1 MARKVKG
8 PARKSQETLLAAG
21 GDPGEELLSAAATRV
36 HVDVDTLSC
45 ALSSVKIG
53 SERRT
58 VVRNTGIKLPGS
70 RQSVGKGADRERM
83 DKVQQGCI
91 KTSKPDSLQLKKV
104 RAREKHIV
112 IKSRSNAAER
122 AKERI
127 SDKIG
132 GGCYDR
138 RSRGGGGGFPQQEP
152 SFPSVPGG
160 EPYYSSHWA
169 EYYRSVGK
177 TQEAE
182 AIEAQMRVKGQ
193 GKQWKKSPK
202 SHRENINP
210 KRNNIEFWKDIIT
223 RSLSD
228 VVKKPVNLNSKDLDR
243 ADWGPLRLTRLLVA
257 DFTCSSC
264 NKHWDSTQVTVQVE
278 YEANKVNFQGYIRIE
293 EYGQRCKKCCGKFE
307 APVFDVDSS
316 ERMGMTLRE
325 KIMIKYYGVEAP
337 QITEMEE
344 HNRRERKKPHDSAN
358 CEACLKGI
366 CRAEERKSD
375 NLFPKSRGQAGPLP
389 SRFKKGITLNWRLSV
404 GRKTRR
410 I

>member
-58 VVRNTGIKLPGS
+58 VVRNTGIKLSGS

-112 IKSRSNAAER
+112 IKGRSNAAER

-160 EPYYSSHWA
+160 EPYYSHWA

-182 AIEAQMRVKGQ
+182 AIEAQMRVKGPPMQ
-193 GKQWKKSPK
+193 PQFG
-202 SHRENINP
+202 
-210 KRNNIEFWKDIIT
+210 
-223 RSLSD
+223 
-228 VVKKPVNLNSKDLDR
+228 
-243 ADWGPLRLTRLLVA
+243 
-257 DFTCSSC
+257 
-264 NKHWDSTQVTVQVE
+264 
-278 YEANKVNFQGYIRIE
+278 
-293 EYGQRCKKCCGKFE
+293 
-307 APVFDVDSS
+307 AP
-316 ERMGMTLRE
+316 
-325 KIMIKYYGVEAP
+325 
-337 QITEMEE
+337 
-344 HNRRERKKPHDSAN
+344 
-358 CEACLKGI
+358 
-366 CRAEERKSD
+366 
-375 NLFPKSRGQAGPLP
+375 GQAQFGHQQQ
-389 SRFKKGITLNWRLSV
+389 FY
-404 GRKTRR
+404 
-410 I
+410 